1 MESLTISC
9 NKELMFSERALHPG
23 DIPWTAFL
31 SYPNGSAPL
40 PSLDLQPVSASHSG
54 KPRCAVLL
62 QGWSRCPW
70 FPIPTNKWAL
80 GWAHKHWWDQ
90 PWPAHACQRVPR
102 TLFLA
107 MDLIWTHHIAQKL
120 QLRRHLKHSHYTLST
135 LFLNTCKKIPLPL
148 QKKKKIYC
156 FLWHL
161 SPHFFH
167 IFLCPVVVVVVI
179 AAVTEMHEIMQLS
192 SILI

>member
-148 QKKKKIYC
+148 QKEKKN
-156 FLWHL
+156 LL
-161 SPHFFH
+161 LPLASVSTLLPHFS
-167 IFLCPVVVVVVI
+167 LPCGGGGGNCCCYWDARDYATV
-179 AAVTEMHEIMQLS
+179 
-192 SILI
+192 